1 VSARPAESR
10 LRTGRPPAS
19 PAAAA
24 AGTTPAPAAGG
35 REGSRR
41 SGGVGSLTTGIALIV
56 GIVAAIIVVLL
67 LLALGVYK
75 YPTVLSRPAPASFHT
90 RGSTIQRRSAV
101 NTAERRSFLCTK
113 TITAQSRWKRP
124 PGKPNHTWL
133 RATDSDLSIGP
144 SYAWK

>member
-24 AGTTPAPAAGG
+24 AAGTTPDPAAGG

-113 TITAQSRWKRP
+113 TITVQSRWKRP
-124 PGKPNHTWL
+124 QEDPTTRGSELLT
-133 RATDSDLSIGP
+133 RI
-144 SYAWK
+144 

>member
-19 PAAAA
+19 PAAA

-75 YPTVLSRPAPASFHT
+75 YPTVLSRPAPASFHA
-90 RGSTIQRRSAV
+90 RGSTTQRRSAV

-124 PGKPNHTWL
+124 QEDPTTRGSELLT
-133 RATDSDLSIGP
+133 RI
-144 SYAWK
+144 